1 MRNVSPDIII
11 IIIMSGKKWL
21 HPNTHFNATGQ
32 QAHDKET
39 YAVIRLHN
47 IFGFWW
53 SQSHKVLRWLGREPW
68 QIALWTTANRG
79 FTTLAQVIG
88 KKVPGAKPDQAN
100 YTCFRMQTRF
110 LQMKMNL
117 EPFIRQALPFS
128 FAVGGK
134 SVSVWVHSIN
144 LDPICTWYKHAIC
157 IWIDYLDNDNRLTPF
172 SFTPGINE
180 RSPHL
185 DSACTVIESQ
195 YSN

>member
-1 MRNVSPDIII
+1 
-11 IIIMSGKKWL
+11 
-21 HPNTHFNATGQ
+21 
-32 QAHDKET
+32 
-39 YAVIRLHN
+39 
-47 IFGFWW
+47 
-53 SQSHKVLRWLGREPW
+53 
-68 QIALWTTANRG
+68 
-79 FTTLAQVIG
+79 
-88 KKVPGAKPDQAN
+88 
-100 YTCFRMQTRF
+100 
-110 LQMKMNL
+110 MKMNL